1 MKTQTDTKIIILK
14 LFFLQI
20 ATGEN
25 LSLNELQAHAKKGEN
40 IKLQN
45 EIEKY
50 SDKEN
55 IQKEV
60 NEYFTNI
67 SPENYKI
74 IIEKIQIFIS
84 KMDIKSKKNTGCIF
98 T

>member
-1 MKTQTDTKIIILK
+1 MKTQTNPKILFVK
-14 LFFLQI
+14 LFLLQI

-25 LSLNELQAHAKKGEN
+25 LSLTELQAHTKKGEN

-50 SDKEN
+50 LDKEN

-60 NEYFTNI
+60 NEYFINI
-67 SPENYKI
+67 SPKNYKI
-74 IIEKIQIFIS
+74 IIEKIQLFIS
-84 KMDIKSKKNTGCIF
+84 KMDIKSKKI
-98 T
+98 